1 MSYKIFSGFFILLL
15 ILPSASQVFGHGLSI
30 DTPPPVN
37 YKGRDI
43 AISAEM
49 LPAFYDDE
57 GIDKQIKVRAFDSKT
72 DENIKNVNFL
82 IGLNYKE
89 KMVFRNFFFTQDG
102 DITIKVHPT
111 NEGDVVITG
120 EKEALLGGWT
130 ATDTKP
136 IELTG
141 PVFNSGGLYHLEI
154 EIRTIDEPDNLLD
167 EPIKYDAYISIGQTS
182 YHDQKSK
189 DSQDIT
195 FSVKSYYD
203 TVTNFH
209 YDPNQNVISFE
220 MPFDWSEQNISQIPF
235 VHEEIF
241 FPKTFGD
248 FLAPSYTGQVNG
260 IDLFKSSITIDDYS
274 VEEGRIVH
282 FVILQDHLKVLKDAQ
297 KKAGGQLPNYMKFKL
312 VASDQVQ
319 FPFTA
324 LTNNQQFQVDLSWDP
339 LVIQPGQKTK
349 FIFTIRDPVTLDTKR
364 QSTYDFVILH
374 SGKEIHRTSGTA
386 IVGGGFEDFTFS
398 ESQKGPVIVRF
409 EKIGGTSASTEFAMV
424 VVPEFGPIAIL
435 VFIIA
440 ISVIL
445 VITRT
450 PIQLRTRY

>member
-1 MSYKIFSGFFILLL
+1 M
-15 ILPSASQVFGHGLSI
+15 PSTSQVFGHGLSI
-30 DTPPPVN
+30 DTPPPAN
-37 YKGRDI
+37 YKGRDV

-49 LPAFYDDE
+49 LPSFYDDE

-82 IGLNYKE
+82 IGLHYKE
-89 KMVFRNFFFTQDG
+89 KMLFRNFFFTQDG
-102 DITIKVHPT
+102 DLTIKVHPT
-111 NEGDVVITG
+111 NEGDIAITG

-154 EIRTIDEPDNLLD
+154 EIRTVDESDNVLD

-182 YHDQKSK
+182 YHDQKGK

-195 FSVKSYYD
+195 FRVKSYYD
-203 TVTNFH
+203 TITNFE
-209 YDPNQNVISFE
+209 YDPNQNVISFT
-220 MPFDWSEQNISQIPF
+220 MPFDWNEQNISQIPF

-282 FVILQDHLKVLKDAQ
+282 FVILQDQLKVLKELQ
-297 KKAGGQLPNYMKFKL
+297 KKNGKQLPNHMEFKL
-312 VASDQVQ
+312 AASDQVQ
-319 FPFTA
+319 FPLTA
-324 LTNNQQFQVDLSWDP
+324 LTNNQQFQIDLSWDP
-339 LVIQPGQKTK
+339 LIIQPGQKTK

-374 SGKEIHRTSGTA
+374 SGKEIHRASGKA

-398 ESQKGPVIVRF
+398 ESQKGPIIVRF
-409 EKIGGTSASTEFAMV
+409 EKIGGTSSSTEFAMV

-445 VITRT
+445 AMTRI
-450 PIQLRTRY
+450 PIQLRTTY